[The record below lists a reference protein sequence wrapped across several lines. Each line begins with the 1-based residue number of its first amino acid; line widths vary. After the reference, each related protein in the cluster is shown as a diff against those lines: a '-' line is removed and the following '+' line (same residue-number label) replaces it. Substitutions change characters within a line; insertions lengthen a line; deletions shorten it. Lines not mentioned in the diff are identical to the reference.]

1 MRRQPTR
8 LLEPIQRTRLAT
20 ERGGLLLLWLWSLST
35 VILAMTLAYFPV
47 LRATT
52 IMSSRLF
59 RMEQALLLADA
70 GLERGV
76 WELQTGGVSALG
88 AVAAA
93 PGELIACDGLDGTP
107 GDGTLDNNDNNPL
120 AITSCVRTPPQ
131 SLEARDN
138 FGGVIGEYDVSIINA
153 GTPPVRIIA
162 RSYLPAR
169 TDATATSQTAVLDMT
184 GTTSAPLPPIY
195 GGMGVQLV
203 GNAPVFIDSYNSD
216 DGPYG
221 GTNIHSNGNIG
232 TNGSN
237 PNLWPADLYIEN
249 PFTVVQGT
257 GTYKTG
263 ETIQIAAGATITGG
277 VTPGPGLPV
286 GTPPEVIIPSSLT
299 SLPITTTLGQPG
311 ITETGTGHFSLGM
324 GTTYT
329 CTTPMRIRSL
339 YLGQGTFELANGCQL
354 FIDSTGSSPAFKP
367 IALNNGSNGIG
378 LDTDGGQLVK
388 TGTGPTQIFVRDTSV
403 DLDGNGLHYADN
415 VPVGQRRPINL
426 QIYVTYD
433 HTRDCNISGNC
444 NRNSWGTSLRQQTD
458 FYGVI
463 YMEGSGGSL
472 WNGRASTMQLDRSS
486 AGGAS
491 ASSQYYGMF
500 VTSGGLSA
508 WGEGSLGQWVGGYW
522 ECCDE
527 NDEEYLVG
535 ATWVPAPPG
544 SGGYS
549 PHLHVD
555 EALNGFI
562 LDGSGLPPPPSGG
575 PSAGPLQIKSGSW
588 SVRTTHH

>member
-1 MRRQPTR
+1 MRRQPS
-8 LLEPIQRTRLAT
+8 LPLQPIRRTRLAT
-20 ERGGLLLLWLWSLST
+20 QRGGLLLLWLWSLSM
-35 VILAMTLAYFPV
+35 VIMAMTLAYFPV

-52 IMSSRLF
+52 FMSPRLF
-59 RMEQALLLADA
+59 RIEQALLLTDA
-70 GLERGV
+70 GIERGV
-76 WELQTGGVSALG
+76 WELQTYGVSRLNTSAWNTITPATG
-88 AVAAA
+88 
-93 PGELIACDGLDGTP
+93 CDGLDGTP
-107 GDGTLDNNDNNPL
+107 GDGAVDGL
-120 AITSCVRTPPQ
+120 AITSCVRTQQPQ
-131 SLEARDN
+131 SLDARDN
-138 FGGVIGEYDVSIINA
+138 FGGAIGEYDVSIINA
-153 GTPPVRIIA
+153 GTALVRIIA
-162 RSYLPAR
+162 RSCLPSC
-169 TDATATSQTAVLDMT
+169 TDATATRQTAVLDMT
-184 GTTSAPLPPIY
+184 GTSAPLPPIY
-195 GGMGVQLV
+195 GAMGVKLV
-203 GNAPVFIDSYNSD
+203 GTAPVFIDSYDSD

-221 GTNIHSNGNIG
+221 GTNIHSHGDIG
-232 TNGSN
+232 TNGNTGTIGTVMN
-237 PNLWPADLYIEN
+237 PWPADLYIQN

-257 GTYKTG
+257 ATYKTG
-263 ETIQIAAGATITGG
+263 ETVELSGATVTGG

-286 GTPPEVIIPSSLT
+286 GTPPEVIIPSSLA
-299 SLPITTTLGQPG
+299 SLPITTTLSQPG
-311 ITETGTGHFSLGM
+311 ITETGTGHFSLGA

-367 IALNNGSNGIG
+367 IAVNNGSNGIG

-403 DLDGNGLHYADN
+403 DLDGNGIHYADN
-415 VPVGQRRPINL
+415 VPVGQRKPINL

-463 YMEGSGGSL
+463 YMEGSGGTDY
-472 WNGRASTMQLDRSS
+472 NGRAATMQLDRAS
-486 AGGAS
+486 AGGGSSS
-491 ASSQYYGMF
+491 ANYYGMF

-508 WGEGSLGQWVGGYW
+508 WGEGDPGHWEGGYW

-527 NDEEYLVG
+527 DDYEYLVG
-535 ATWVPAPPG
+535 ATWVPGISG
-544 SGGYS
+544 SGGFS

-555 EALNGFI
+555 EALNGLR
-562 LDGSGLPPPPSGG
+562 LDGSGTILPPGPPSSGQ
-575 PSAGPLQIKSGSW
+575 LQVKSGSW